1 MVVYKLY
8 YFPHMG
14 REEIVRL
21 MFAHANIEYE
31 DIRIPYEE
39 WPSKKSTMPFSQ
51 LPVFKIDG
59 DIICQSGAILRYAAQ
74 KCGLAG
80 CNDLEVAKADMITEC
95 FFDIMLRFPWLETD
109 EAKKAESMR
118 KCLYESVPP
127 SLKQIEAMLVKNG
140 GDYFVSQ
147 LTHADFALLNAGQ
160 YLLEHREDIFK
171 DTPILF
177 KHFKKIESLPSIA
190 QWLKVRP
197 GQ

>member
-1 MVVYKLY
+1 MASYKLY

-39 WPSKKSTMPFSQ
+39 WPAKKLTMPFSQ
-51 LPVFKIDG
+51 LPIFMIG
-59 DIICQSGAILRYAAQ
+59 DDVICQSGAIVRFAAKQ
-74 KCGLAG
+74 CGLAG
-80 CNDLEVAKADMITEC
+80 KSDLEAAQADMITEC
-95 FFDIMLRFPWLETD
+95 FFDIMMRFPWTETD
-109 EAKKAESMR
+109 ETVKVEKMR
-118 KCLYESVPP
+118 QCLYETIPP

-140 GDYFVSQ
+140 GEYFVSQ

-160 YLLEHREDIFK
+160 YLLENRKDIFD
-171 DTPILF
+171 DTPTLLR
-177 KHFKKIESLPSIA
+177 HFKKIESLPSIA
-190 QWLKVRP
+190 NWLKIRP